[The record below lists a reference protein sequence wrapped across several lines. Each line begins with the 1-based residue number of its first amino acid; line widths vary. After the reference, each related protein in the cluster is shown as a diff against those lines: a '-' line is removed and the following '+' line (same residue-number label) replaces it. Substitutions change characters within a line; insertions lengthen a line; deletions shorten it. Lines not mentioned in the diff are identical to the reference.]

1 MRAGRAAA
9 GLAAAVAL
17 AVTGC
22 GQADTTFPAACHEG
36 TRAIQKALEKAPA
49 PVALA
54 DGTTL
59 SSCVNRARDGA
70 DLQTVGAFYTAVAD
84 GLAARVKTSDAAALR
99 LGYLLGA
106 ARKGARTTNGIHEEL
121 VRRLEQSARVDGATP
136 ARQAA
141 FRRGLAAG
149 GRHG

>member
-1 MRAGRAAA
+1 VGARRTAA
-9 GLAAAVAL
+9 GLASAVAL
-17 AVTGC
+17 TTAGC

-36 TRAIQKALEKAPA
+36 TRAIQTALDDAPA
-49 PVALA
+49 AVALA

-59 SSCVNRARDGA
+59 STCVHRARDGA

-84 GLAARVKTSDAAALR
+84 GLAARVKDSDGAALR

-106 ARKGARTTNGIHEEL
+106 TRRGAQRTNGIHEEL
-121 VRRLEQSARVDGATP
+121 VRRLDQSVRLDGVPP
-136 ARQAA
+136 ARRAA
-141 FRRGLAAG
+141 FQRGLAAG